1 MRSNRHELPLVK
13 RLAAPAALLALGFS
27 LHCGAQTPGWTP
39 QRNVELVVGAG
50 AGGPLDITARTM
62 QRIWR
67 ERKLVE
73 ASTSVVN
80 RPGAGGALG
89 FNYLNEQA
97 GDAHRLAVTST
108 TLLTNPITGV
118 SPLRHTDL
126 TPIAV
131 LFSEYVAFG
140 VRADYGLKTA
150 HDLIKTLRADPGSI
164 SISIASVLGN
174 HNHIG
179 AATAAKRAGADVRSL
194 KIVVNKSSGESVTVL
209 LGGHVEVAAA
219 TASNFVGQLQA
230 GKVRVLAVAAPARLG
245 GDLASVPTFKEQGYD
260 VVVGAWRGVVGPRGM
275 SAGQIAYW
283 ENAMVRLVQSEEWKA
298 ELEQRYFQETF
309 LRAQQTGR
317 HFETETVA
325 LRAIL
330 SELGL
335 AK

>member
-1 MRSNRHELPLVK
+1 MRFERP
-13 RLAAPAALLALGFS
+13 AAPHVRHLIASVALLAAGFS
-27 LHCGAQTPGWTP
+27 PHCIAQPSGWTP

-50 AGGPLDITARTM
+50 AGGPLDVSARTI

-67 ERKLVE
+67 ERKIVE
-73 ASTSVVN
+73 TSTTVVN

-118 SPLRHTDL
+118 STVRYTDL
-126 TPIAV
+126 TPVAI

-140 VRADYGLKTA
+140 VRADYGMKTA
-150 HDLIKTLRADPGSI
+150 HDLVKTLRADPGAI

-179 AATAAKRAGADVRSL
+179 AATAAKQAGADVRGL

-230 GKVRVLAVAAPARLG
+230 GKVRVLAIAAPARLG
-245 GDLASVPTFKEQGYD
+245 GELANVPTLKEQGYD

-275 SAGQIAYW
+275 SAAQVAYW
-283 ENAMVRLVQSEEWKA
+283 ENALARLAQSEEWKA
-298 ELEQRYFQETF
+298 ELDKRYFQDTF
-309 LRAQQTGR
+309 MRSRETGR
-317 HFETETVA
+317 HFEVETAA
-325 LRAIL
+325 LRSIL
-330 SELGL
+330 AELGL